1 VIILFGS
8 ILATMAQEYSL
19 TGTITD
25 ATGEPLPGVTV
36 LEKGSVSGTITDG
49 NGMYTINVAPGD
61 VLVFSFVGME
71 TREIEVTNQ
80 RVLDLEMVS
89 TMQDLEEVQVVAY
102 GQQKKVSITGAIT
115 SVKSDELLKSPNASV
130 ANSLAGKVTGLS
142 TVQFSGQPGADDPSI
157 FVRGVAS
164 LSEERSQ
171 PLMIVDG
178 VERSFMQ
185 LDPNEIESISVLKDA
200 SATAVYGV
208 RGANGVIIVNT
219 KRGEQGAARISAS
232 FSSGIQQPTRLLDF
246 TDSYTYA
253 QRYNEAQVNDN
264 PELTPEQ
271 LRFTPEALEA
281 FRTGSDPLIY
291 PDTAQT
297 FGHAVQGECEHL
309 RRDRKS
315 EVLRLHRVPEPGRSI
330 QDV

>member
-1 VIILFGS
+1 MRNTLRWKRPVLTAIILLSSF
-8 ILATMAQEYSL
+8 IALMAQEYSL
-19 TGTITD
+19 SGTVTD

-49 NGMYTINVAPGD
+49 NGAYSIRVEPGD

-71 TREIEVTNQ
+71 TREVEITSQ
-80 RVLDLEMVS
+80 RVLDIEMAS
-89 TMQDLEEVQVVAY
+89 TMQDLEEAQVVAY

-157 FVRGVAS
+157 YVRGVAS
-164 LSEERSQ
+164 LSEDRSQ

-208 RGANGVIIVNT
+208 RGANGVIIVTT
-219 KRGEQGAARISAS
+219 KRGEKGKAKISAS
-232 FSSGIQQPTRLLDF
+232 VSSGVQQPTRLLDF
-246 TDSYTYA
+246 ADSYTY
-253 QRYNEAQVNDN
+253 
-264 PELTPEQ
+264 
-271 LRFTPEALEA
+271 
-281 FRTGSDPLIY
+281 GM
-291 PDTAQT
+291 
-297 FGHAVQGECEHL
+297 
-309 RRDRKS
+309 
-315 EVLRLHRVPEPGRSI
+315 
-330 QDV
+330 